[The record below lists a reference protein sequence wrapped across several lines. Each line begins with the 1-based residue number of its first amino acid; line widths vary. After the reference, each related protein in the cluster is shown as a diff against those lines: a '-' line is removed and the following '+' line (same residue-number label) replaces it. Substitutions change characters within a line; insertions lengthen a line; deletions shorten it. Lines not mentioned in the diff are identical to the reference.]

1 MASPSEEDHQ
11 EGSGLEKVRGGITK
25 SRTQSGE
32 DAGIG
37 SEQGQSSALPH
48 ALMFAPAFKNARI
61 AHFSNGKCSSQVRF
75 PLHCYKYNVL
85 FIGLGSQLA

>member
-1 MASPSEEDHQ
+1 MLIILMLMFCSGVASPSEEDQQ

-37 SEQGQSSALPH
+37 SEQG
-48 ALMFAPAFKNARI
+48 
-61 AHFSNGKCSSQVRF
+61 
-75 PLHCYKYNVL
+75 
-85 FIGLGSQLA
+85 